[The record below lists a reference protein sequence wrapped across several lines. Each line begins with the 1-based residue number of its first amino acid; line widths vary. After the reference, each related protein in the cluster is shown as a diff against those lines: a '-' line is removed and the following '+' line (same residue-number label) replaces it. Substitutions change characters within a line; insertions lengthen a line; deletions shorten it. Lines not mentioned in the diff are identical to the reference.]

1 MAMDSGSRNKSMMR
15 AMAPGVVLLA
25 LIAGC
30 KGGAKD
36 QAAAGADAA
45 KAARAI
51 PVVAST
57 VQKIDMPIY
66 LDGIGNVAAYKT
78 VTVKPQVDG
87 VLEKVLFREGD
98 PVKRGDVIAQ
108 IDARPFTAA
117 MHQAEGARV
126 RDQAQLTNAK
136 LNLSRYQDLLT

>member
-51 PVVAST
+51 PVEFQYPPS
-57 VQKIDMPIY
+57 Y
-66 LDGIGNVAAYKT
+66 
-78 VTVKPQVDG
+78 
-87 VLEKVLFREGD
+87 
-98 PVKRGDVIAQ
+98 IAW
-108 IDARPFTAA
+108 ALSTAA
-117 MHQAEGARV
+117 
-126 RDQAQLTNAK
+126 LTSFSFN
-136 LNLSRYQDLLT
+136 